1 MGGGKALLIPH
12 WVERLGGRQVWS
24 QSGAGRGRRDHG
36 RQRPLLTD
44 GETEAPET
52 QPQAQPHP
60 PQSQLSEPLSSW
72 PKHEPFLLALV
83 EKPFGRETTCQGAG
97 GLVYTM
103 PNDSVA
109 VL

>member
-24 QSGAGRGRRDHG
+24 QRGAGRGRRDHG

-44 GETEAPET
+44 GETEAPEM

-60 PQSQLSEPLSSW
+60 PQSQLSEPLSSGR
-72 PKHEPFLLALV
+72 KLEPFLPAL
-83 EKPFGRETTCQGAG
+83 G
-97 GLVYTM
+97 GKTIWKGNNLSGSWWSGLH
-103 PNDSVA
+103 NA
-109 VL
+109 K